1 MKASLK
7 TLAGVTLAVALLGA
21 AGTAAA
27 QARTTGDRSSWL
39 PGTSAGY
46 VGLNVGRSDYD
57 SACGTGFGC
66 DDHDTAWKVYTG
78 ASVNPWLGVELGY
91 MEFGDVGRAGGTTE
105 AQGLNLSLVG
115 TLPVGESFRLY
126 GKLGAT
132 YGRTKVSAAAG
143 SGVTP
148 GTRNGLGPSI
158 AIGGGFDINRNWT
171 AVLEWE
177 RHNLRFPGTG
187 RRGVMATTLGV
198 RYNF

>member
-1 MKASLK
+1 MKASTK
-7 TLAGVTLAVALLGA
+7 VVAGATVAVALLGA

-27 QARTTGDRSSWL
+27 QARTTDRSSWL

-46 VGLNVGRSDYD
+46 VGLSVGRSNYD
-57 SACGTGFGC
+57 SACGTGFDC

-91 MEFGDVGRAGGTTE
+91 IEFGDVGRAGGMSE
-105 AQGLNLSLVG
+105 AQGLNLSLVA

-148 GTRNGLGPSI
+148 GTRNGLGPAI
-158 AIGGGFDINRNWT
+158 AIGGGFDINRDWT

-177 RHNLRFPGTG
+177 HHNLRFAGTG
-187 RRGVMATTLGV
+187 REGVSATTLGI